1 MTKRTRVA
9 LKIVWMWML
18 AGTLVLLGQVRYEFI
33 YRAF

>member
-1 MTKRTRVA
+1 MTRRTRVA

-18 AGTLVLLGQVRYEFI
+18 VVMLVLFGPVRYEFI